1 MQERNKAA
9 VKIQAVVR
17 RFLQKRRA
25 ERQNRAAVIIQS
37 VWRGYAARHWL
48 RLKKEA
54 QLRAEQ
60 HKAATV
66 IQVGRRARTLI
77 YRHL

>member
-9 VKIQAVVR
+9 VKIQAAVR
-17 RFLQKRRA
+17 CFLQKRRA
-25 ERQNRAAVIIQS
+25 ERQTRAAVIIQS
-37 VWRGYAARHWL
+37 VWRGYAVRHWL

-54 QLRAEQ
+54 QLRADQ

-66 IQVGRRARTLI
+66 IQVGKSAQTLFI
-77 YRHL
+77 